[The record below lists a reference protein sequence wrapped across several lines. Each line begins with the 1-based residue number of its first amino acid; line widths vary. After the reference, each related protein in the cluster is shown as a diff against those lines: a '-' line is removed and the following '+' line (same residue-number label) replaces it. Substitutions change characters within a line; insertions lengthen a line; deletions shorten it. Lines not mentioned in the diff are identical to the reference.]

1 MKFTN
6 IKRDDTDDGVTF
18 DVKASDEEVLFLVN
32 HAVSRLLMDGVIA
45 FNMDSEEDQEAQ
57 LPMEGSIQ

>member
-6 IKRDDTDDGVTF
+6 IKKEPDGATF

-32 HAVSRLLMDGVIA
+32 HAVSRLLMDGVIS
-45 FNMDSEEDQEAQ
+45 FNADTVEDQEAV
-57 LPMEGSIQ
+57 LPLEGTIQ